1 MEISATKLKH
11 SLELQFYERFSQS
24 AIINLSNQIGGEN
37 MSIKNVTV
45 AGGGILGGQIAF
57 QSQFMGFNV
66 TVYDVDDSALKH
78 SKQLMTSYPDI
89 YKNFYE
95 DGAKA
100 DEVIEKIRFSSN
112 LADAVQDADLVIE
125 AIPENV
131 NIKKDFY
138 KQLSRVAPQKAIFAS
153 NSSTFVPSQFVDSV
167 DRPEKFLALHFAN
180 QIWVNNNAEIMGH
193 AGTDEKYIDELV
205 KFARDIRMVPFKL
218 NKEQPGYILNSL
230 LVPFLDAGTK
240 LWANGVS
247 DPHTIDKAW
256 MLATKAPMGPFAL
269 LDVVGLQTPYNLAL
283 SRSETDEEQAKI
295 ARLIKEMID
304 KGHTGLAAGKGFYEY
319 PNPEYQQESFLK

>member
-1 MEISATKLKH
+1 
-11 SLELQFYERFSQS
+11 
-24 AIINLSNQIGGEN
+24 

-45 AGGGILGGQIAF
+45 AGGGVLGGQIAF

-66 TVYDVDDSALKH
+66 TVYDVNDSALKH
-78 SKQLMTSYPDI
+78 SEQLMMSYPAT
-89 YKNFYE
+89 YKNFYA
-95 DGAKA
+95 DGEKA
-100 DEVIEKIRFSSN
+100 DKVIENIRFSSN
-112 LADAVQDADLVIE
+112 LTDAVQDADLVIE
-125 AIPENV
+125 AIPEDV
-131 NIKKDFY
+131 NIKKNFY
-138 KQLSRVAPQKAIFAS
+138 DQLSRVAPQKAIFAS

-180 QIWVNNNAEIMGH
+180 QIWVNNIAEIMGH
-193 AGTDEKYIDELV
+193 AGTDGKYIDEIV

-218 NKEQPGYILNSL
+218 NKEQHGYILNSL
-230 LVPFLDAGTK
+230 LVPFLDAGQK
-240 LWANGVS
+240 LWANEIS

-256 MLATKAPMGPFAL
+256 MLATKDPMGPFAI

-304 KGHTGLAAGKGFYEY
+304 KGHTGLATGKGFYDY

>member
-1 MEISATKLKH
+1 
-11 SLELQFYERFSQS
+11 
-24 AIINLSNQIGGEN
+24 

-66 TVYDVDDSALKH
+66 TVYDVDESALKH
-78 SKQLMTSYPDI
+78 SEQLMTSYPDI

-95 DGAKA
+95 DGEKA

-180 QIWVNNNAEIMGH
+180 QIWVNNIAEIMGH
-193 AGTDEKYIDELV
+193 VGTDEKYIDELV

-218 NKEQPGYILNSL
+218 NKEQHGYILNSL

-256 MLATKAPMGPFAL
+256 MLATKAPMGPFAI
-269 LDVVGLQTPYNLAL
+269 LDVIGLQTPYNLAL

-304 KGHTGLAAGKGFYEY
+304 KEHTGLAAGKGFYEY

>member
-1 MEISATKLKH
+1 
-11 SLELQFYERFSQS
+11 
-24 AIINLSNQIGGEN
+24 

-45 AGGGILGGQIAF
+45 AGGGVLGGQIAF

-66 TVYDVDDSALKH
+66 TVYDVNDSALKH
-78 SKQLMTSYPDI
+78 SEQLMMSYPAT
-89 YKNFYE
+89 YKNFYA
-95 DGAKA
+95 DGEKA
-100 DEVIEKIRFSSN
+100 DKVIENIRFSSN
-112 LADAVQDADLVIE
+112 LTDAVQDADLVIE
-125 AIPENV
+125 AIPEDV
-131 NIKKDFY
+131 NIKKNFY
-138 KQLSRVAPQKAIFAS
+138 DQLSRVAPQKAIFAS

-180 QIWVNNNAEIMGH
+180 QIWVNNIAEIMGH
-193 AGTDEKYIDELV
+193 AGTDGKYIDEIV

-218 NKEQPGYILNSL
+218 NKEQHGYILNSL
-230 LVPFLDAGTK
+230 LVPFLDAGQK
-240 LWANGVS
+240 LWANEIS

-256 MLATKAPMGPFAL
+256 MLATKDPMGPFAI

-304 KGHTGLAAGKGFYEY
+304 KGHTGLAAGKGFYDY

>member
-1 MEISATKLKH
+1 
-11 SLELQFYERFSQS
+11 
-24 AIINLSNQIGGEN
+24 

-66 TVYDVDDSALKH
+66 TVYDVNDSALKH
-78 SKQLMTSYPDI
+78 SEQLMTSYPDI

-95 DGAKA
+95 DGEKA
-100 DEVIEKIRFSSN
+100 DEVIEEIRFSSN

-153 NSSTFVPSQFVDSV
+153 NSSTLVPSQFVDSV

-218 NKEQPGYILNSL
+218 NKEQHGYILNSL
-230 LVPFLDAGTK
+230 LVPFLDAGQK

-256 MLATKAPMGPFAL
+256 MLATKSPMGPFAI

-283 SRSETDEEQAKI
+283 SRSDTDEEQAKI

-304 KGHTGLAAGKGFYEY
+304 KGHTGLPAGKGFYEY

>member
-1 MEISATKLKH
+1 
-11 SLELQFYERFSQS
+11 
-24 AIINLSNQIGGEN
+24 

-78 SKQLMTSYPDI
+78 SEQLMTSYPDI

-193 AGTDEKYIDELV
+193 ELV

>member
-1 MEISATKLKH
+1 
-11 SLELQFYERFSQS
+11 
-24 AIINLSNQIGGEN
+24 

-66 TVYDVDDSALKH
+66 TVYDVNDSALKH
-78 SKQLMTSYPDI
+78 SEQLMTSYPDI

-95 DGAKA
+95 DGQKA
-100 DEVIEKIRFSSN
+100 DEVIENIRFSSN

-125 AIPENV
+125 SIPENV
-131 NIKKDFY
+131 NLKKDFY
-138 KQLSRVAPQKAIFAS
+138 KQLSSVAPQKAIFAS
-153 NSSTFVPSQFVDSV
+153 NSSTLVPSQFVDSV

-218 NKEQPGYILNSL
+218 NKEQHGYILNSL
-230 LVPFLDAGTK
+230 LVPFLDAGQK

-256 MLATKAPMGPFAL
+256 MLATKAPC
-269 LDVVGLQTPYNLAL
+269 NIRCCW
-283 SRSETDEEQAKI
+283 STDT
-295 ARLIKEMID
+295 L
-304 KGHTGLAAGKGFYEY
+304 
-319 PNPEYQQESFLK
+319 